1 MITWVRT
8 ANVNNGMF
16 QSAMEW
22 ALRASAYVNEKYGT
36 NVSVHVNVAGP
47 VNQLRWVA
55 TYESLTAFESVV
67 TQLATDEGYSDLL
80 AETGEAFHFAAASV
94 EDAMYRMVG

>member
-36 NVSVHVNVAGP
+36 NVSVHMNVAGP

-55 TYESLTAFESVV
+55 TYESLTAFDDVV
-67 TQLATDEGYSDLL
+67 MQLLTDEGYAALL
-80 AETGEAFHFAAASV
+80 AETSEASHFAAASV
-94 EDAMYRMVG
+94 EDAMYRMIG